1 MRASTPPELSEYYE
15 YISSKVMEEY
25 ELASRVRA
33 KTGSPVP
40 VVEVSLPSDM
50 AERVEVLIGLRGVA
64 SLIRELLKNDG
75 VERLPFRLAE
85 TLLKKYQS
93 INDDVL
99 SQVLKVSL
107 AVMTPPCIT
116 AAPTEGITGVKIK
129 KNHDGSSYLAVYYA
143 GPIRSAGG
151 TELAGSVV
159 LADYIRRLAGIGVYR
174 PTDQEIR
181 RYIEELRVYKRKVG
195 RFQYNVPDEIVE
207 FTLRRLPIEITGVA
221 TDPIPVPA
229 YKDLPRIET
238 PYLRGGALRVLNDGV
253 IGRAKKVLKIVEVSG
268 LDGWEWM
275 TEVAARLSEIK
286 STGKNT
292 GLDDVVGGR
301 PVLSTSGMFGGFRI
315 RYGRAPSTSMAAL
328 GIHPF
333 TMRLM
338 DNFIVTGTQLRVDYP
353 GKGGIAVPVS
363 SIEPPVVILRNGS
376 VLRVDSEEKLA
387 ECERTDYKVLF
398 NGDILVSFGDCVEN
412 NVKLQPPGYCEEWWI
427 QEVMLEESKEKSLG
441 REDHSWLVKIQK
453 DPYNVVPPVEVACR
467 ISHRLRVPIHPR
479 FMPFW
484 DHLSGAEVEKL
495 RKWIA
500 SSIPRAEKGIGM
512 LMLDYDVE
520 AKSILEKMLIEHFLH
535 DRKIAL
541 DIRWI
546 KALNFLFRPFIKRDV
561 SGLTISEIVETLS
574 GTPYRPRMG
583 STISA
588 RVGRPE
594 KAGQRRMKP
603 PVHVLFPVGMAGGPK
618 RDIITATN
626 TRTIAVE
633 LVRRVCLTCGEK
645 TWMDRCVHCGRPT
658 TMMAECIRCGSE
670 YIEPVNDKCPRC
682 GEELKRT
689 WKQLLNLKKLYED
702 ELMRAYEPPP
712 RVLKGVRVL
721 TNKSKQPEELL
732 KGILRANLGLYVYK
746 DGTIRFDAVNAPLTH
761 FTPAQISVSP
771 EKLRSLGYETDI
783 NGQPLVSPDQLCELR
798 IQDIVIQRR
807 MAEHLFNVSK
817 FIDKYLKINGFEEYY
832 KLQSPEDL
840 IGVMAAVLSPH
851 TYGAVA
857 CRIIGITDANVIY
870 AHPLLHAAKRRDC
883 DGDEDSAML
892 LLDVFINFSMHYLP
906 DRIGGAMDSPLL
918 LTVKVYPEE
927 VDEQAHN
934 VDTARLYPLEFY
946 EAASR
951 REAAS
956 KLIGII
962 PLLKNYLNT
971 SGCYYGLA
979 YTTPTKQLSTGAQSS
994 VYKRLKTMLEKVE
1007 AQLRLAE
1014 RLAAVD
1020 EKKVAERVMASHILP
1035 DIMGNMRAFF
1045 SQSFRCKRCGIRM
1058 RRIPLSG
1065 KCNLCGGDIIQTLYR
1080 GAIEKY
1086 VELASGLLERY
1097 IEDPYIREGTLI
1109 AIENIYGIFK
1119 PKITDLQG
1127 KRQATLRRFF

>member
-1 MRASTPPELSEYYE
+1 MRASTPLELSKYYE
-15 YISSKVMEEY
+15 YITSRVKEEY

-33 KTGSPVP
+33 ETGSPVP

-50 AERVEVLIGLRGVA
+50 AERVEVLVGPRGVA
-64 SLIRELLKNDG
+64 SLIRDLLEKCD
-75 VERLPFRLAE
+75 EDILPFRLAE
-85 TLLKKYQS
+85 TLLKRYDR
-93 INDDVL
+93 INDDAL

-129 KNHDGSSYLAVYYA
+129 KNNDGSNYLAVYFA

-151 TELAGSVV
+151 TEIAGAVV
-159 LADYIRRLAGIGVYR
+159 LADYIRRLAGISKYQ
-174 PTDQEIR
+174 PTDQEVR
-181 RYIEELRVYKRKVG
+181 RYIEELRVYRRKVG

-207 FTLRRLPIEITGVA
+207 FVLRRLPIEITGVA

-229 YKDLPRIET
+229 YKDLPRVET

-253 IGRAKKVLKIVEVSG
+253 IGRAKKVLKIVKVSG
-268 LDGWEWM
+268 LDGWEWLE
-275 TEVAARLSEIK
+275 EVAAKLGEAK

-301 PVLSTSGMFGGFRI
+301 PVLSSPGRFGGFRI
-315 RYGRAPSTSMAAL
+315 RYGRAPTTSMAAL
-328 GIHPF
+328 GIHPY

-338 DNFIVTGTQLRVDYP
+338 ENFVVAGTQLRIDYP

-363 SIEPPVVILRNGS
+363 SIEPPVVIFRDGS
-376 VLRVDSEEKLA
+376 VMRIDNEEKLA
-387 ECERTDYKVLF
+387 EAERSEYKILF
-398 NGDILVSFGDCVEN
+398 NGDILISFGDCVEN

-427 QEVMLEESKEKSLG
+427 QEALLEESRKGRLSDEDRRWLEKI
-441 REDHSWLVKIQK
+441 RR
-453 DPYNVVPPVEVACR
+453 DPYRIIPPVEVACR
-467 ISHRLRVPIHPR
+467 ISHKLGVPIHPR

-484 DHLSGAEVEKL
+484 DRISGREIERL
-495 RKWIA
+495 RRWLA
-500 SSIPRAEKGIGM
+500 SAIPKARKGWGM
-512 LMLDYDVE
+512 LILDYDPE
-520 AKSILEKMLIEHFLH
+520 AKSILEKMLIEHLVLDH
-535 DRKIAL
+535 KIAL
-541 DIRWI
+541 DLHWV
-546 KALNFLFRPFIKRDV
+546 KSLNFLFRPFIRVDV
-561 SGLTISEIVETLS
+561 SESSVPELISSLS
-574 GTPYRPRMG
+574 GTPFRPRMG
-583 STISA
+583 STVSA

-603 PVHVLFPVGMAGGPK
+603 PVHVLFPVGMAGGPQ
-618 RDIITATN
+618 RDIITAAN
-626 TRTIAVE
+626 TRSVVLE

-645 TWMDRCVHCGRPT
+645 TWMNRCKHCGKPT
-658 TMMAECIRCGSE
+658 AMMAECPRCGAE
-670 YIEPVNDKCPRC
+670 YIEPEQEKCPRC

-689 WKQLLNLKKLYED
+689 WKQLVNLKELYEN
-702 ELMRAYEPPP
+702 ELMKAYEPPP
-712 RVLKGVRVL
+712 RVLKGVRAL

-761 FTPAQISVSP
+761 FTPSQIGVSP
-771 EKLRSLGYETDI
+771 ERLRELGYERDI
-783 NGQPLVSPDQLCELR
+783 FGQPLVSPHQICELR
-798 IQDIVIQRR
+798 IQDIVVQRR

-817 FIDKYLKINGFEEYY
+817 FIDKYLKINGFDEYY
-832 KLQSPEDL
+832 KLQSVEDVVG
-840 IGVMAAVLSPH
+840 IMVAVLSPH

-857 CRIIGITDANVIY
+857 CRVIGITDANVLY

-883 DGDEDSAML
+883 DGDEDSVML
-892 LLDVFINFSMHYLP
+892 LLDVFINFSREYLP

-934 VDTARLYPLEFY
+934 VDTAWIYPLEFY

-951 REAAS
+951 KEPAS
-956 KLIGII
+956 RLIGVIPII
-962 PLLKNYLNT
+962 KNYLNYPE
-971 SGCYYGLA
+971 CYFGFA
-979 YTTPTKQLSTGAQSS
+979 YTVPTEDLSTKPQSS

-1014 RLAAVD
+1014 KLAAVD
-1020 EKKVAERVMASHILP
+1020 EKRVAERVMASHILP

-1045 SQSFRCKRCGIRM
+1045 SQSFRCKKCGVRV
-1058 RRIPLSG
+1058 RRPPLNG
-1065 KCNLCGGDIIQTLYR
+1065 KCYICGGDVVQTLYR

-1097 IEDPYIREGTLI
+1097 IEDPYIREGALT
-1109 AIENIYGIFK
+1109 AIENIYSVFK
-1119 PKITDLQG
+1119 PRGDNLQG
-1127 KRQATLRRFF
+1127 TRQATLKRFF